1 MAFKMTEEEFMK
13 MRAPKPPRP
22 PAPKP
27 PKRKPTTAPKRKPP
41 KSPTYGKPKAS
52 PQKKKKPR
60 YNPFSDGRTPT
71 GASYTTGP

>member
-60 YNPFSDGRTPT
+60 YNPFKDGRTPT